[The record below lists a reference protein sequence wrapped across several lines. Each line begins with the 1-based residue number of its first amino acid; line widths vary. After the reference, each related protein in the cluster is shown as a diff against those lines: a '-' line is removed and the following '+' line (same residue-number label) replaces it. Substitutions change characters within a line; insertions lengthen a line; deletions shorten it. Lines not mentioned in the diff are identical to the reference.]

1 MKKARGSKMYIV
13 NSVITVPETK
23 VEEVIG
29 IYQSRSRRVDDFE
42 GFQSFRLLQ
51 SESKPEELTVQMKWD
66 TKEHFLNWMKSDA
79 YKEIHELEK
88 KYPDAELAAVKPKVY
103 RYKVVAE

>member
-1 MKKARGSKMYIV
+1 MYIV
-13 NSVITVPETK
+13 NSVITVPKDK
-23 VEEVIG
+23 VDEVIG
-29 IYQSRSRRVDDFE
+29 IYQKRSKRVDEFD
-42 GFQSFRLLQ
+42 GFISFNLLQ
-51 SESKPEELTVQMKWD
+51 SEHRPEELTVQMKWD
-66 TKEHFLNWMKSDA
+66 TKEHFFTWMKSPA